1 MKTKVFLL
9 LSAVICSFNANAR
22 IWRVN
27 NMSGADPDYT
37 TVQEAIDVAS
47 NGDQIY
53 IEGGVY
59 EGFTINKPISI
70 VGTNFAAMENSD
82 IETPSTATQ
91 ISGDVIFKA
100 GSAGSYIVGCNLY
113 NAYKTMFFETNNIIV
128 SRCKL
133 DKATFRTV
141 SASSKKV
148 IDNIKFIGCIMNDI
162 TKNQSYGYDSLYV
175 TNISV
180 SNSVIFTGINITNS
194 SIFSFSA
201 DFNQCIFASPS
212 IYTTE
217 CTYLNSIFLYD
228 TYRSSTVQIDDF
240 KNQIINS
247 IFNFSVALGSGETN
261 CQAEV
266 TDLFKNEGYY
276 VLSDTTPAKGFGNF
290 GQDIG
295 IYGGDNPFVPGGY
308 APVPTI
314 TRLSM
319 PTQVSGTINV
329 SLKAKVVN

>member
-9 LSAVICSFNANAR
+9 LSAVMCSFYANAR

-27 NMSGADPDYT
+27 NMTGADPDYT
-37 TVQEAIDVAS
+37 TVQEAIDAAS

-59 EGFTINKPISI
+59 EGFSVNKPLSFI
-70 VGTNFAAMENSD
+70 GTNFATMENPD
-82 IETPSTATQ
+82 IETPSIATQ

-113 NAYKTMFFETNNIIV
+113 NANKTMFFETNNVIV

-133 DKATFRTV
+133 DKAAFRTV
-141 SASSKKV
+141 AANSKKV
-148 IDNIKFIGCIMNDI
+148 IDNIKFIGSIINYFSAFQPY
-162 TKNQSYGYDSLYV
+162 NYDSLYV

-180 SNSVIFTGINITNS
+180 NNSIILSSFAIMNS
-194 SIFSFSA
+194 SEFTFSA
-201 DFNQCIFASPS
+201 DFNQCIFL
-212 IYTTE
+212 TTYIQTLE
-217 CTYLNSIFLYD
+217 CNYLNSIFNYYSGSSCIIIDNQFNNHITNCIFYD
-228 TYRSSTVQIDDF
+228 SA
-240 KNQIINS
+240 N
-247 IFNFSVALGSGETN
+247 LGTGETN
-261 CQAEV
+261 CLSGV
-266 TDLFKNEGYY
+266 TDLYKNDGYY
-276 VLSDTTPAKGFGNF
+276 VLSDTTPAKGFGDF

-314 TRLSM
+314 TKLSM

-329 SLKAKVVN
+329 SIKAKVVN